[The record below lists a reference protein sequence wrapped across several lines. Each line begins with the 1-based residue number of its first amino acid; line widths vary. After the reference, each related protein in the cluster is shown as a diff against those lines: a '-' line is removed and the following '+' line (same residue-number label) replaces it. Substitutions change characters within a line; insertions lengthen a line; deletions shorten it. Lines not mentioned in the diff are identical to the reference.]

1 MEEKIVVSV
10 DIGTT
15 KVCAVIAAVDEAE
28 RVNILGVGTVGS
40 QGLYRGTVT
49 YIERTIEAVT
59 EAIKLAEQMAGVRVQ
74 SVVVGIA
81 GDHIRSFPSRGLV
94 TINNKEGVVQEDD
107 VERLLQSA
115 MDVPIS
121 PDYRILHA
129 IAMEYIVD
137 GQDGVQNPLGMSAM
151 RLEGNVHII
160 TGMLTAIKNIKTC
173 VERAGYQVADI
184 VLQPLASS
192 YAVLHP
198 EEKEVGVVMVDI
210 GGGTTDIAIFE
221 DDVIR
226 HTAVIAIAGNK
237 VTDDIRKGLGVIK
250 DDAEALKRQFGHAVA
265 DLVSE
270 DEVAIPGL
278 HEGSEKIIRQ
288 STLAQIIQPRLEEI
302 LELVDVEIRRSKYM
316 HLGAGIVLTGG
327 GSMIPGT
334 AQLAESV
341 LGIPARIGKPI
352 GLGGGLLEKVND
364 PKYATAVGLVIHAL
378 ESEKALNQTAKG
390 NTLPGSVVQEAGQKK
405 VLNPAKSSFTQ
416 AWSKVKEFLGEL

>member
-15 KVCAVIAAVDEAE
+15 KVCAVIASVDAAE

-49 YIERTIEAVT
+49 YIERTIEAVQ
-59 EAIKLAEQMAGVRVQ
+59 ESIKLAEQMAGVRVQ

-94 TINNKEGVVQEDD
+94 AISNKEGIVLEEDVD
-107 VERLLQSA
+107 RLLQSA

-137 GQDGVQNPLGMSAM
+137 GQDGVQNPLGMSAV

-198 EEKEVGVVMVDI
+198 QEKEVGVVMVDI

-250 DDAEALKRQFGHAVA
+250 DDAEALKREFGHAVA

-278 HEGSEKIIRQ
+278 HEGSEKVIRQ

-302 LELVDVEIRRSKYM
+302 LELVDVEIRRSKYTL
-316 HLGAGIVLTGG
+316 HLGGGIVLTGG

-378 ESEKALNQTAKG
+378 ESEKALTQASKG
-390 NTLPGSVVQEAGQKK
+390 TTLSGNVVQDGKK
-405 VLNPAKSSFTQ
+405 KPLAASKSGFTQ
-416 AWSKVKEFLGEL
+416 AWTKVKEFLGEL